1 VPGREID
8 QLDNASPSANPQPAP
23 LVFRYPRNWTAVA
36 FFGALGCLHLSM
48 ATTALLHYRW
58 EAHMSVVFGT
68 LFLLVAIACVLVR
81 HEVIVLSAPERRR
94 VLVRTSL
101 GRVTMERATPFAAVS
116 LVRVTLLG
124 RAHSES
130 CVSIV
135 CAHDEIEMPPTKT
148 PRQEALLL
156 AMTMDVRLVK
166 VYGEGP
172 PPEPAERI
180 ANLYRN
186 EDAV

>member
-1 VPGREID
+1 MPGREID
-8 QLDNASPSANPQPAP
+8 QLDASPQPQRQALAFP
-23 LVFRYPRNWTAVA
+23 FPRNWTAVV
-36 FFGALGCLHLSM
+36 FFGALACLHLSM
-48 ATTALLHYRW
+48 AATALLADHWDPRTNY
-58 EAHMSVVFGT
+58 MSLVFGGFF
-68 LFLLVAIACVLVR
+68 FLIALGCLLVR
-81 HEVIVLSAPERRR
+81 HVVILHPNGRRC

-101 GRVTMERATPFAAVS
+101 GRVAMERATPFASVS

-130 CVSIV
+130 SISIV

-148 PRQEALLL
+148 PRHEALLL
-156 AMTMDVRLVK
+156 AMTIGVRLVK